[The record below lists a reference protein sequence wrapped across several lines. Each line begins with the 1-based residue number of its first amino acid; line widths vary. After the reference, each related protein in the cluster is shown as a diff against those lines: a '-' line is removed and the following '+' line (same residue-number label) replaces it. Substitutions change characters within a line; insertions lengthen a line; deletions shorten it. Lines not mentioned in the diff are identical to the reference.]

1 MDDKTK
7 PSDVYTTKL
16 SPNISNDD
24 TTNYDNVIDE
34 DQSKDNGAR
43 WKHIMVTPFGVSHY
57 IIFQGCA
64 CLSVSHFKFSKD
76 VHNFFAYYVR
86 I

>member
-43 WKHIMVTPFGVSHY
+43 
-57 IIFQGCA
+57 
-64 CLSVSHFKFSKD
+64 
-76 VHNFFAYYVR
+76 
-86 I
+86 